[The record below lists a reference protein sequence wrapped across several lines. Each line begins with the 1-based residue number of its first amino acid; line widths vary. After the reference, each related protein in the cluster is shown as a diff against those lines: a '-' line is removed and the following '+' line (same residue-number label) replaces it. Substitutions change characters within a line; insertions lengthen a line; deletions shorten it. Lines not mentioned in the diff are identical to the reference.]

1 MASRPE
7 ELLTANVIDLTHDG
21 RGVAE
26 VDGQRLFV
34 TGALPAE
41 RVLVRTARR
50 RRRVREAELV
60 EVLEPASGRVTPPC
74 PYFGVC
80 GGCDLQHLDY
90 AGQLEFKQRVLAEAL
105 SRLGFVEPGEWL
117 PTLTGPEWHYRR
129 RARLGIKYVTAKDRV
144 LVGFRER
151 SSPYVTDMA
160 QCAVLVEPLDRLP
173 QALGEIVQ
181 VSPLRQRIPQAE
193 IAVGDGG
200 GAIVLRVLDPPG
212 AADRA
217 AFLDLGHAFDVD
229 VYLQPGGPDS
239 VAALGPAPRPLFY
252 CLPAHDVRIDFEPG
266 DFIQI
271 NARVNA
277 AMVDAVVAAA
287 APAAG
292 DRVLDLYCG
301 LGNFSLALARRAASV
316 QGVEGLGPLVAR
328 AARNAARNGI
338 SNARF
343 VTANLDGAD
352 WPFFRESWDLV
363 VLDPARAGAASAVSA
378 MARMRPRRVVYVSCH
393 PGTLARDAGTLVR
406 EQGYRLTSARVLDMF
421 PHTHHVEAITVF
433 DRDD

>member
-7 ELLTANVIDLTHDG
+7 ELLTADVIDLTHDA

-26 VDGQRLFV
+26 VGGQRLFV

-41 RVLVRTARR
+41 RVLVRPERR

-60 EVLEPASGRVTPPC
+60 EILEPAVGRVEPTC

-90 AGQLEFKQRVLAEAL
+90 AGQLLFKQRVLAETL
-105 SRLGFVEPGEWL
+105 SRIGFVQPAAWL

-160 QCAVLVEPLDRLP
+160 HCAVLVEPLDRLP
-173 QALGEIVQ
+173 QALGAVVQ
-181 VSPLRQRIPQAE
+181 SSPLRQRIPQAE
-193 IAVGDGG
+193 IAVGDAG

-212 AADRA
+212 DADRA
-217 AFLDLGHAFDVD
+217 AFLELGKSFDVD
-229 VYLQPGGPDS
+229 VYLQTGGPDS
-239 VAALGPAPRPLFY
+239 VAPLGAAPRPLY
-252 CLPAHDVRIDFEPG
+252 YRLDAHDVRIDFEPG

-287 APAAG
+287 APAVG

-301 LGNFSLALARRAASV
+301 LGNFSLALARRSASV

-338 SNARF
+338 GNARF
-343 VTANLDGAD
+343 VTADLDGAD